1 MYKAK
6 ERLHLASDG
15 KTVVKPG
22 DPRSASLLIN
32 EGGEMSDEDAKKY
45 GLIGGESKTESKS
58 EDALPLENPNSSTKL
73 PVPSTPEASPFPQTL
88 KFGGPREAPK
98 ETPPAPTEVSPIQPM
113 SAPESTQPSTP
124 EPMEEKSSGDDQLP
138 DEFPFKTILVD
149 QDFGSKAKVKSA
161 SKEQLLGLKQIG
173 SERADAIMAA
183 AANL

>member
-6 ERLHLASDG
+6 ERLHLARDG

-32 EGGEMSDEDAKKY
+32 EGGEMSDEEAKKY
-45 GLIGGESKTESKS
+45 GLIGGPKS
-58 EDALPLENPNSSTKL
+58 TQEDALPLDSTSKEAPPKL
-73 PVPSTPEASPFPQTL
+73 SIPPTQDASPFPQHIR
-88 KFGGPREAPK
+88 FGGTKETTDQPPSPPVEISPVQPMDNLTAPRLEAPTLAT
-98 ETPPAPTEVSPIQPM
+98 EAPVL
-113 SAPESTQPSTP
+113 
-124 EPMEEKSSGDDQLP
+124 GDDQLP

-149 QDFGSKAKVKSA
+149 QDFSSKAKVKA
-161 SKEQLLGLKQIG
+161 ATKEQLLGLKQIG